1 MPSAVPE
8 TSSSSARVPR
18 TSVEDKAANV
28 FAHKRRDKLKI
39 WQSRISWR
47 VAFAVFLTIMSVQAT
62 MLVLTF
68 GDYEETRF
76 LELSEKAQSAILS
89 SIDPQHSD
97 YLAMPIS
104 PLMSRQI
111 ISNTVVSGF
120 SVYSIDFNLIGF
132 YGEPTVTFVASEDD
146 LSKTY
151 QSSDGMN
158 YETVFRPSDLNSHPY
173 YIVTRMDS
181 SAVVDDV
188 YYMVRQNILV
198 MLLMSALVT
207 VVIMIA
213 LKYWLLEPLFF
224 LSSSLRQAASNPD
237 NPPLQKSPYR
247 ERDEIGKTILLAQ
260 QLIRQNAKNIR
271 EIKGRAQDQIH
282 KLAYFDTMTGL
293 PNRTNFLEKLSQF
306 TLRSQDS
313 PYQSN
318 LKCAVVTLDLDH
330 FKDINDSMGHNVG
343 DAILKAVGQRLR
355 ASMPETAIVARSGE
369 DEFAIAMPL
378 VGNIRNSRQVAEK
391 IQSVMRSAPF
401 NVFNENF
408 QVRTSIGVATYP
420 EDGIEPEQVLKNSDI
435 ALNRAKEDGRDTIR
449 EYLEDF
455 DRAVQA
461 RFQMLRDLRDALDK
475 NQLSL
480 NFQPQFNLKTGEVIG
495 AEALLRWWKPDESK
509 EGGRFISPGDFI
521 PVAEQSGLIVPI
533 GEWVMWEACRTAKK
547 WHDMGHSIRIAVNVS
562 GAQFHQSDI
571 VSITQQILTE
581 TQVKPELLELEVTES
596 VFMDDIN
603 HTIEV
608 LQNLHGLGVELA
620 IDDFG
625 TGYSSLSY
633 LRLFPIDRLK
643 IDQSF
648 IRNAL
653 NDNNDASIAKTIITL
668 GHSLNL
674 KVIAEGVETKDHED
688 FLLQYECDEVQGFR
702 YSKPVPADQF
712 NEFMSKYN
720 GQFSYFDKT

>member
-1 MPSAVPE
+1 MPSSVSE
-8 TSSSSARVPR
+8 TTSTSRVPR
-18 TSVEDKAANV
+18 TSVEDKAASV
-28 FAHKRRDKLKI
+28 FSHKKRDKLKI

-68 GDYEETRF
+68 GDYEDTRLF
-76 LELSEKAQSAILS
+76 ELGEKAQSAILS
-89 SIDPQHSD
+89 SIDPKHND
-97 YLAMPIS
+97 YLTMPIA

-111 ISNTVVSGF
+111 IANTVISGF
-120 SVYSIDFNLIGF
+120 AVYSIDFNLIGF
-132 YGEPTVTFVASEDD
+132 YGEPTVTFVASEND
-146 LSKTY
+146 LNKTY
-151 QSSDGMN
+151 LSSDGMN

-224 LSSSLRQAASNPD
+224 LSSSLRQAATNPD

-247 ERDEIGKTILLAQ
+247 ENDEIGKTILLAQ

-293 PNRTNFLEKLSQF
+293 PNRTNFLEKLNQF
-306 TLRSQDS
+306 TLRAQDS
-313 PYQSN
+313 PYQKN

-369 DEFAIAMPL
+369 DEFAVAMPL
-378 VGNIRNSRQVAEK
+378 VGNIRNARQVAEK

-420 EDGIEPEQVLKNSDI
+420 DDGIEPEQVLKNSDI

-495 AEALLRWWKPDESK
+495 AEALLRWWKPDDSK

-674 KVIAEGVETKDHED
+674 KVIAEGVETKEHED
-688 FLLQYECDEVQGFR
+688 FLMQYECDEVQGFR

-712 NEFMSKYN
+712 NQFMEKYS
-720 GQFSYFDKT
+720 GKFSDFDKV

>member
-1 MPSAVPE
+1 M
-8 TSSSSARVPR
+8 
-18 TSVEDKAANV
+18 
-28 FAHKRRDKLKI
+28 
-39 WQSRISWR
+39 
-47 VAFAVFLTIMSVQAT
+47 
-62 MLVLTF
+62 
-68 GDYEETRF
+68 
-76 LELSEKAQSAILS
+76 
-89 SIDPQHSD
+89 
-97 YLAMPIS
+97 
-104 PLMSRQI
+104 
-111 ISNTVVSGF
+111 
-120 SVYSIDFNLIGF
+120 
-132 YGEPTVTFVASEDD
+132 
-146 LSKTY
+146 
-151 QSSDGMN
+151 
-158 YETVFRPSDLNSHPY
+158 
-173 YIVTRMDS
+173 
-181 SAVVDDV
+181 
-188 YYMVRQNILV
+188 
-198 MLLMSALVT
+198 
-207 VVIMIA
+207 
-213 LKYWLLEPLFF
+213 
-224 LSSSLRQAASNPD
+224 
-237 NPPLQKSPYR
+237 
-247 ERDEIGKTILLAQ
+247 
-260 QLIRQNAKNIR
+260 
-271 EIKGRAQDQIH
+271 
-282 KLAYFDTMTGL
+282 
-293 PNRTNFLEKLSQF
+293 
-306 TLRSQDS
+306 
-313 PYQSN
+313 
-318 LKCAVVTLDLDH
+318 
-330 FKDINDSMGHNVG
+330 
-343 DAILKAVGQRLR
+343 
-355 ASMPETAIVARSGE
+355 
-369 DEFAIAMPL
+369 
-378 VGNIRNSRQVAEK
+378 
-391 IQSVMRSAPF
+391 
-401 NVFNENF
+401 
-408 QVRTSIGVATYP
+408 
-420 EDGIEPEQVLKNSDI
+420 
-435 ALNRAKEDGRDTIR
+435 
-449 EYLEDF
+449 
-455 DRAVQA
+455 
-461 RFQMLRDLRDALDK
+461 DK

-480 NFQPQFNLKTGEVIG
+480 NFQPQFNLKTGEAIG

-720 GQFSYFDKT
+720 GQLSYFDKT